1 MCGPSRGNVTKNC
14 GTKVSETMRDC
25 PGYMHLNRHSIVRAP
40 SELKC
45 KIVRAIGQMRVHYV
59 QMQKTNEA
67 LVTTLDNS
75 HARHDVV
82 YPLFSFLKCNVLPMY
97 ITD

>member
-1 MCGPSRGNVTKNC
+1 MTKNC
-14 GTKVSETMRDC
+14 GSKDSATMRDC
-25 PGYMHLNRHSIVRAP
+25 PGYMHLNRHSIVRAT

-45 KIVRAIGQMRVHYV
+45 KIVRAIGQLRVHYV
-59 QMQKTNEA
+59 KMQKKNEA
-67 LVTTLDNS
+67 LFNTIDNS

-82 YPLFSFLKCNVLPMY
+82 YPLFTFLKCNTLPMY

>member
-1 MCGPSRGNVTKNC
+1 
-14 GTKVSETMRDC
+14 MRDC

-45 KIVRAIGQMRVHYV
+45 KIVRAIGLVRVHYV
-59 QMQKTNEA
+59 QMQKINDT
-67 LVTTLDNS
+67 LVKTLDNS

-82 YPLFSFLKCNVLPMY
+82 YPLYILVKCNALPMFMAH
-97 ITD
+97 